1 MINSFIVIYFLEIK
15 QMTGGISDF
24 TDVILSMSEVMDVF
38 HWAQKC
44 TF

>member
-1 MINSFIVIYFLEIK
+1 
-15 QMTGGISDF
+15 MTGGISDF